1 MDKRELLG
9 LVAEVREGGRGGG
22 ERGGRGRGERG
33 GRGGM
38 LGTVAEIRE
47 VMVRG
52 APSQRIRVTL
62 CTGSSRS
69 LAVSCPTPPP
79 PRPRIISHAHA
90 VCEEGV

>member
-1 MDKRELLG
+1 
-9 LVAEVREGGRGGG
+9 
-22 ERGGRGRGERG
+22 
-33 GRGGM
+33 M

-47 VMVRG
+47 VIVRG

-69 LAVSCPTPPP
+69 LAVSCLPPP
-79 PRPRIISHAHA
+79 PQPRIISHAHA